1 MYRGNAASAVCWPQ
15 HTLSWKPVPAWGSI
29 MTAREE
35 RQREEGSGHGS
46 IAVRAISPPWLDEN
60 ALYVLPVSVGHASL
74 GRWSLYRVQ
83 DMR

>member
-1 MYRGNAASAVCWPQ
+1 MYRGNTASAVCWPQ

-29 MTAREE
+29 MAAWEE

-74 GRWSLYRVQ
+74 GWWSLYRVQ
-83 DMR
+83 DTR